1 MCGPKAKNTLE
12 KCETRK
18 SKRRKT
24 RKSEKQSERT
34 EIKQDFRTEMGDE
47 VLGGGSLWSALL
59 QFWNYPPALV
69 PVPA

>member
-1 MCGPKAKNTLE
+1 MCGPKAKNTIE
-12 KCETRK
+12 KCEMRK
-18 SKRRKT
+18 SRARERK
-24 RKSEKQSERT
+24 
-34 EIKQDFRTEMGDE
+34 KQDFRTEMGDE